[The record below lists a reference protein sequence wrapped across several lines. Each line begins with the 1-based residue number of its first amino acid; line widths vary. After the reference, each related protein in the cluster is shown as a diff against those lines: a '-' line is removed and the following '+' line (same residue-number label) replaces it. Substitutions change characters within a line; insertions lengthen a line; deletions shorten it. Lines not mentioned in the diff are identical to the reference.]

1 MKSRHISTRNEIN
14 NITSYTPGASI
25 ESIKKH
31 HNLTNIIKLAS
42 NENPLGPSVQ
52 NELKAAVTNCF
63 RYPDR
68 AYHHI
73 TEHISSKH
81 RISEEQLLF
90 GNGSDELFQLL
101 ALAYL
106 SPSDQVI
113 ALAYILRL

>member
-1 MKSRHISTRNEIN
+1 MEPRHISTRNEIN

-31 HNLTNIIKLAS
+31 HKLTHIIKLAS

-52 NELKAAVTNCF
+52 PHELKAAVTYCF

-68 AYHHI
+68 SYHHI

-81 RISEEQLLF
+81 RISEKQLLF
-90 GNGSDELFQLL
+90 GNGSDELFQ
-101 ALAYL
+101 
-106 SPSDQVI
+106 
-113 ALAYILRL
+113 